1 MVATAPDVCSEE
13 TARVTCSAGG
23 RNPLDSTMAA
33 PTVIS
38 AGGNNFAEPRAAGP
52 TTRTNAKNSQ
62 DIREKTGEHTS
73 EPLLQPFY
81 PDTQD
86 DQGHDNPEGV
96 VYLLTATKI
105 PAGHRKMV
113 HTKICGKPD
122 STLLLFTPTYSHDS
136 LSLADAAIEG
146 GNELCAMLM
155 VENSGT
161 TSRYLR
167 AGTELGTVSP
177 AEEVKFQTFE
187 LFVLLGV

>member
-1 MVATAPDVCSEE
+1 M
-13 TARVTCSAGG
+13 
-23 RNPLDSTMAA
+23 
-33 PTVIS
+33 TVQWQPRQS
-38 AGGNNFAEPRAAGP
+38 SQQGGNNFAEPRAAGP

-62 DIREKTGEHTS
+62 DISAKTGEHTS

-86 DQGHDNPEGV
+86 DQGHDNLEEV

-122 STLLLFTPTYSHDS
+122 STLPLFTPTYSHDS

-177 AEEVKFQTFE
+177 AEEVREVVRPTGSLVSQLTSEAKPDRRAK
-187 LFVLLGV
+187 LL